1 MLLVQALRQVT
12 SRGRIVIRIARQMA
26 VLFDPV
32 KSQGENGL
40 ILVIQPVRDNDKSL
54 QF

>member
-1 MLLVQALRQVT
+1 MPCPCPLKWQPNALPTTNCCQV
-12 SRGRIVIRIARQMA
+12 ARQMA

-40 ILVIQPVRDNDKSL
+40 VLAIQPLRDYH
-54 QF
+54 